1 MANKFTRFINNLAKG
16 PKGIVSNF
24 RHADRIFVDNYYRLA
39 PRTRFLYYIVLRGAD
54 REISLLVK
62 TAELPKY
69 SFDTVT
75 KNAYNRTK
83 HVYKKMNYDPVTFT
97 FHDDNQGLVNQM
109 WVQYYSFYNNDQ
121 GGSQLSH
128 PNSLVNYRSSYGMGF
143 PVRDNYF
150 QKISLYTLSRQ
161 RFLGYEFLAPRIKSW
176 THSGLDYTSNDP
188 AENTMTIDYEGVVY
202 SSGSVSYGSPDG
214 FASLS
219 YDVVPSPNI
228 LGSNIGLGGILGPV
242 GDVLGGIE
250 SVFGDITKK
259 NIKQRPGAFIA
270 AALSSV
276 NQYARTNPGAG
287 QNYKGIVGE
296 LRNPSNQVGFANV
309 IGGVIGTQFPKV
321 GAGLGVAAAGLALN
335 SILKPTVAVEKKLQ
349 PSATPQSFPQSSG
362 NNSSPPT
369 GP

>member
-1 MANKFTRFINNLAKG
+1 MTNKFTRFINNVAKG
-16 PKGIVSNF
+16 PKGVVSNF
-24 RHADRIFVDNYYRLA
+24 KHAERIFVDNYYRLA

-54 REISLLVK
+54 QEISLLVK

-69 SFDTVT
+69 SFDMVT

-83 HVYKKMNYDPVTFT
+83 HVYKKMNYDSVNFT

-109 WVQYYSFYNNDQ
+109 WTQYYSYYNDDQ
-121 GGSQLSH
+121 GGSQASH
-128 PNSLVNYRSSYGMGF
+128 PVSLVNYNSSYGMGF
-143 PVRDNYF
+143 PLRENYF
-150 QKISLYTLSRQ
+150 KKISLYTLSRQ

-176 THSGLDYTSNDP
+176 THSQLDYTSNEP
-188 AENTMTIDYEGVVY
+188 AENSMSIDYEGVVY
-202 SSGSVSYGSPDG
+202 TSGSVSYGSPDG

-228 LGSNIGLGGILGPV
+228 LGGNIGLGGVLGGV

-259 NIKQRPGAFIA
+259 NIKKRPGAFIA
-270 AALSSV
+270 AAIGSV
-276 NQYARTNPGAG
+276 NRYAQTNPGAG
-287 QNYKGIVGE
+287 QNFKGIAGE
-296 LRNPSNQVGFANV
+296 LRSPSNQVGFANV

-321 GAGLGVAAAGLALN
+321 GTALGTAIG
-335 SILKPTVAVEKKLQ
+335 TVAVNKLLQ
-349 PSATPQSFPQSSG
+349 PSPTAQTFPQSSG
-362 NNSSPPT
+362 NNSKPRT